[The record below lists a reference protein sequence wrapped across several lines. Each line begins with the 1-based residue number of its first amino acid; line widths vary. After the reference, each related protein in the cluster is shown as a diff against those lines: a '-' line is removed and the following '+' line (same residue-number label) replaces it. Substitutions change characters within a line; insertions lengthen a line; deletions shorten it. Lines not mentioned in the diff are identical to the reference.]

1 MRSLRQRRCR
11 CSCFA
16 ASAQP
21 IKYEPIDVKLIVLQ
35 LQQQQQQ
42 QLLLQLQRL
51 VVFRLCFIKY
61 NSSRAHKVQTLSST
75 LRESQHV
82 LLRLRLD
89 SLPAW
94 LPFSSLIAHFTR
106 CQLCEQCHKILFSW
120 HILRGSEECA
130 HWLARIRNSLMPQI
144 GLSACA
150 CLPACLASTCSI
162 ELRYV
167 LCTSADAKAAALINV
182 PTWGQTKGPSIIAA
196 ICTVARESEGGE
208 ERKGLDDSFMRCT
221 RIVGKFDCS
230 RSHYN

>member
-1 MRSLRQRRCR
+1 MRSLRQRRCCRCRCCR

-21 IKYEPIDVKLIVLQ
+21 IKYEPIDVKLIM
-35 LQQQQQQ
+35 LQQQQRQ

-61 NSSRAHKVQTLSST
+61 NSSDSSSSRAHKVQTLSST
-75 LRESQHV
+75 LPASQHV
-82 LLRLRLD
+82 LLRLD

-150 CLPACLASTCSI
+150 SLPASHRPAQLNCDMYYAQVS
-162 ELRYV
+162 
-167 LCTSADAKAAALINV
+167 
-182 PTWGQTKGPSIIAA
+182 
-196 ICTVARESEGGE
+196 
-208 ERKGLDDSFMRCT
+208 MR
-221 RIVGKFDCS
+221 R
-230 RSHYN
+230 RLL